1 MFDTRES
8 ARIGLFAAT
17 GLPIIVAVTSTAVS
31 AGQMTSANA
40 SVLVAGGAVTVL
52 LMPLAATLLGDR
64 GGVRPVRAES

>member
-1 MFDTRES
+1 VDR
-8 ARIGLFAAT
+8 AT
-17 GLPIIVAVTSTAVS
+17 GLPMIVAVTSTAVS